1 MHTPKSSDREALVRI
16 LQDAYSGELAA
27 ALAYRGHW
35 KSVRNP
41 FERERIQAIEQEEW
55 EHRERVGRML
65 ATLGEKPVRG
75 KEIKRRV
82 IGRVIAIGCRMVG
95 WFIPMY
101 FAGRLEG
108 QNICAYDVAALHAA
122 NLGLEDF
129 ERDLLDMEEVEEGH
143 EEFFLGLVASHRMFP
158 LMRRLFG
165 WGEKTDTT
173 SCAVAAA
180 DIDNRGEPSTQSRV

>member
-1 MHTPKSSDREALVRI
+1 MDILHSPDRDALVRI

-35 KSVRNP
+35 KSLKDPV
-41 FERERIQAIEQEEW
+41 ERAMIRRIESEEW
-55 EHRERVGRML
+55 DHRERVGRML
-65 ATLGEKPVRG
+65 AELGERPVRA

-82 IGRVIAIGCRMVG
+82 IGRVIAIGCHMVG

-108 QNICAYDVAALHAA
+108 QNICAYDVAAIHANA
-122 NLGLEDF
+122 LGLDEF
-129 ERDLLDMEEVEEGH
+129 ERDLIDMEEVEEGH
-143 EEFFLGLVASHRMFP
+143 EEFFRNLVANHRMFP

-165 WGEKTDTT
+165 WGDVIGKAR
-173 SCAVAAA
+173 CATESAPVRE
-180 DIDNRGEPSTQSRV
+180 DVKID